1 MLSLLSAASGFN
13 APLSSRVAAP
23 TRAAAPVMDN
33 SWRKSFD
40 GRGGVGATPFAS
52 RTVASPAHLGCRTT
66 HRLWPPPQTAGAP
79 LAHHT
84 PLACQT
90 DRSRAAIF
98 ARSLAGGS
106 QGGIAL
112 EMGVPEA
119 CKYFMKVTAAGLS
132 TSDAA
137 AYLISEKGVSKMT
150 VAQALCTAETM
161 DPKFG
166 AVQGHP

>member
-1 MLSLLSAASGFN
+1 MG
-13 APLSSRVAAP
+13 
-23 TRAAAPVMDN
+23 AAAWVRRLLRAEP
-33 SWRKSFD
+33 
-40 GRGGVGATPFAS
+40 S
-52 RTVASPAHLGCRTT
+52 RTPPTWDAGRRT
-66 HRLWPPPQTAGAP
+66 RLWPPPQTAGAP

-84 PLACQT
+84 ARSPHRPLT
-90 DRSRAAIF
+90 RRNF
-98 ARSLAGGS
+98 RSLAGGS

>member
-1 MLSLLSAASGFN
+1 MDAIADTFYLAFHTSPLLS
-13 APLSSRVAAP
+13 
-23 TRAAAPVMDN
+23 
-33 SWRKSFD
+33 
-40 GRGGVGATPFAS
+40 
-52 RTVASPAHLGCRTT
+52 
-66 HRLWPPPQTAGAP
+66 
-79 LAHHT
+79 
-84 PLACQT
+84 
-90 DRSRAAIF
+90 
-98 ARSLAGGS
+98 
-106 QGGIAL
+106 GIAL

>member
-33 SWRKSFD
+33 SWRSSFD

-52 RTVASPAHLGCRTT
+52 RTVASPAHLGCRTA
-66 HRLWPPPQTAGAP
+66 HPAVATAADRWRTARAPHTARAP
-79 LAHHT
+79 LR
-84 PLACQT
+84 PLT
-90 DRSRAAIF
+90 RRNF
-98 ARSLAGGS
+98 RSLAGGS

>member
-33 SWRKSFD
+33 SWRSSFD

-66 HRLWPPPQTAGAP
+66 HRLWPPPQTASAP

-84 PLACQT
+84 ARSPHRPLT
-90 DRSRAAIF
+90 RRNF
-98 ARSLAGGS
+98 RSLAGGS

>member
-1 MLSLLSAASGFN
+1 MQDDAPAVATAADRQRT
-13 APLSSRVAAP
+13 A
-23 TRAAAPVMDN
+23 RA
-33 SWRKSFD
+33 
-40 GRGGVGATPFAS
+40 
-52 RTVASPAHLGCRTT
+52 
-66 HRLWPPPQTAGAP
+66 PQTARAP
-79 LAHHT
+79 HR
-84 PLACQT
+84 PLT
-90 DRSRAAIF
+90 RRNF
-98 ARSLAGGS
+98 RSLAGGS

>member
-1 MLSLLSAASGFN
+1 MQDDAPAVATAAD
-13 APLSSRVAAP
+13 RWRT
-23 TRAAAPVMDN
+23 TRA
-33 SWRKSFD
+33 
-40 GRGGVGATPFAS
+40 
-52 RTVASPAHLGCRTT
+52 
-66 HRLWPPPQTAGAP
+66 PQTARAP
-79 LAHHT
+79 HR
-84 PLACQT
+84 PLT
-90 DRSRAAIF
+90 RRNF
-98 ARSLAGGS
+98 RSLEGGS

-119 CKYFMKVTAAGLS
+119 CKYFMKVTSAGLS